1 MRETIDKLHFV
12 KIKKFYI
19 TKITPQGNKSYT
31 IEWKKIFKTHISD
44 KRLKQTQ

>member
-12 KIKKFYI
+12 KIKKLYI

-31 IEWKKIFKTHISD
+31 IEWEKNIQNIYI
-44 KRLKQTQ
+44 R